1 MVITDPRHTDCCAQI
16 SKKQDGHNT
25 YVIIKTMCSPGL
37 SPHGFVATHALGP
50 MM

>member
-25 YVIIKTMCSPGL
+25 YVIIKTMCSPGYHHMAL
-37 SPHGFVATHALGP
+37 WQLMHLGP
-50 MM
+50 